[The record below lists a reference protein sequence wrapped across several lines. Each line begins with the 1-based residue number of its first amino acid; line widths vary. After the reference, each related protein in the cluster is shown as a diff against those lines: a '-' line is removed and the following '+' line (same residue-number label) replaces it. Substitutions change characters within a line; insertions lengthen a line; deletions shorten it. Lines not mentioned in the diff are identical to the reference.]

1 MTPSKIALSLIT
13 LFFAG
18 FAQAGFPPGA
28 VTLESVTFA
37 GSGCPAGSVNA
48 VLAPDG
54 SAITLLYDAFEAK
67 VLGATSSAVK
77 KCDVVIKLR
86 KPQLYSFALEAAD
99 FRGFVGLEHGARATQ
114 QVKIETGSGKLGK
127 LNLNLASQQW
137 RGPISEDYILTAVK
151 PVEGMKYLSCLQ
163 PNKKAELKVK
173 STITLENFGS
183 GAEGQIAVDSVDGR
197 LVQRYNLKWMNC
209 IQVGIGVLNG
219 LDQLFH

>member
-1 MTPSKIALSLIT
+1 MTPKKIVLSLLT
-13 LFFAG
+13 LLFATG
-18 FAQAGFPPGA
+18 AEAGFPPGA

-37 GSGCPAGSVNA
+37 GSGCPAGSVSA

-54 SAITLLYDAFEAK
+54 SAITVMYDAFEAK
-67 VLGATSSAVK
+67 IGGATSTAQK
-77 KCDVVIKLR
+77 KCDVVIKMR

-99 FRGFVGLEHGARATQ
+99 FRGFVGLQYGARATQ
-114 QVKIETGSGKLGK
+114 QVKIETGSGKLAK
-127 LNLNLASQQW
+127 LNLNLASHQW
-137 RGPISEDYILTAVK
+137 QGPIMKDYMLTAVK

-197 LVQRYNLKWMNC
+197 LVQKYNLKWMNC